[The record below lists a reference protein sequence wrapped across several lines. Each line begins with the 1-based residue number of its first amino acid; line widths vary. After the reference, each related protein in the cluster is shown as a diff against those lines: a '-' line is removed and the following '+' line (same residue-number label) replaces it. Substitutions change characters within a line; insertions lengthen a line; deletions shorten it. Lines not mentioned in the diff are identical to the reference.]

1 MPRNCF
7 TMQTAYVSA
16 TLATILASHG
26 AIAAPVEPHYEVSR
40 RIVRFADLD
49 ITRSAGAATLYA
61 RITTA
66 AREVCE
72 PSPSRGELGFSSQT
86 RQCQEQAI
94 ERAVTDVNAPALT
107 SYHLIKVKSAGDRK

>member
-1 MPRNCF
+1 MPRNF

-26 AIAAPVEPHYEVSR
+26 AIAATVEPHYEVSQ

-66 AREVCE
+66 ARAVCE
-72 PSPSRGELGFSSQT
+72 PSLGSQELGLSSQT

-94 ERAVTDVNAPALT
+94 ERAITDVNAPALT
-107 SYHLIKVKSAGDRK
+107 SYHVTRIKLAGGRK

>member
-1 MPRNCF
+1 MPRNF
-7 TMQTAYVSA
+7 TMQTAFVSA

-26 AIAAPVEPHYEVSR
+26 AIAATVEPHYEVSQ

-61 RITTA
+61 RITSA
-66 AREVCE
+66 ARAVCG
-72 PSPSRGELGFSSQT
+72 PSLSSREFGSSSQT